1 MSEVEHRPLDRG
13 AGPLLRGWRLGE
25 REGERGKRASINPH
39 TLPLAARLAVLS
51 TMSPSAMDI
60 PAATGALPVAPNPLA
75 ALLATTMFL
84 RPGPQPTPRL
94 VCRSVLLSRGHQ
106 FVVCSPVLVRSLRRR
121 HPPSCAQQIS
131 APRCP
136 PTNPAQPNGPK
147 GQRNDRPQGQRHR
160 RHHLRRRLNRL
171 HHRQTAGCRLPRWRN
186 VCSPR
191 AGSPRWRSRLV
202 ENHLRR

>member
-1 MSEVEHRPLDRG
+1 MPWTFRQRPAHSLWPRI
-13 AGPLLRGWRLGE
+13 RLQ
-25 REGERGKRASINPH
+25 RFL
-39 TLPLAARLAVLS
+39 T
-51 TMSPSAMDI
+51 
-60 PAATGALPVAPNPLA
+60 
-75 ALLATTMFL
+75 TTMFL

-94 VCRSVLLSRGHQ
+94 VCRSVLLSRDRQ
-106 FVVCSPVLVRSLRRR
+106 FVVRSPVLARSLCRL

-136 PTNPAQPNGPK
+136 PTNPAQPNRPE

-171 HHRQTAGCRLPRWRN
+171 HHRQTAGCRLLRRRN
-186 VCSPR
+186 VCSLR